1 MKSIQQVVTEFIR
14 DIMNLDITEGIGT
27 YQKKGQA
34 CFNEVI
40 CRLTEARIREVD
52 TYVYENPQSRKG
64 WNVEQKDV
72 SRELVTQHGTI
83 RYERRYYRHKKS
95 GERSYLAD
103 SLVNVAGG
111 ERIEVELAAEMC
123 EYATEHSY
131 EKSAQ
136 ITCNG
141 NVSRQTVMNR
151 TRKVSG
157 YEIDKCGTR
166 SGTVIHIQADEDH
179 VAMQDGRSVMPKL
192 LAIHEPVTKVP
203 GKRDFLPNRYLM
215 SSYNETPQDMWERV
229 GKEIDIRYGNL
240 EDLKI
245 YIHGDGASWIK
256 SGVSELGTGRF
267 VLDRFHVSR
276 YIHRVT
282 NGDIEYTKYIWER
295 MKANDQRAIRTFVK
309 ACVDSEICAEKTGND
324 FLRYIRNNWSGIQ
337 IWYDPEEQAGIS
349 CAEGLV
355 SHIYADRL
363 SSRPRGWMDEGL
375 TAIASLRV
383 YVKNGGRIRPEHIR
397 TKENPFIRASKK
409 MKEKLR
415 KNAHRGYDVRTAF
428 CCARRH
434 TPEYALYRSVK
445 DSGMKF

>member
-157 YEIDKCGTR
+157 YEIDKCGIR
-166 SGTVIHIQADEDH
+166 SGTVIWKI
-179 VAMQDGRSVMPKL
+179 
-192 LAIHEPVTKVP
+192 
-203 GKRDFLPNRYLM
+203 
-215 SSYNETPQDMWERV
+215 
-229 GKEIDIRYGNL
+229 
-240 EDLKI
+240 LKSTSTEMA
-245 YIHGDGASWIK
+245 H
-256 SGVSELGTGRF
+256 LG
-267 VLDRFHVSR
+267 L
-276 YIHRVT
+276 
-282 NGDIEYTKYIWER
+282 
-295 MKANDQRAIRTFVK
+295 
-309 ACVDSEICAEKTGND
+309 
-324 FLRYIRNNWSGIQ
+324 
-337 IWYDPEEQAGIS
+337 
-349 CAEGLV
+349 
-355 SHIYADRL
+355 
-363 SSRPRGWMDEGL
+363 
-375 TAIASLRV
+375 
-383 YVKNGGRIRPEHIR
+383 
-397 TKENPFIRASKK
+397 
-409 MKEKLR
+409 
-415 KNAHRGYDVRTAF
+415 RTAF
-428 CCARRH
+428 RNWEPVDLCWIVFM
-434 TPEYALYRSVK
+434 SVVI
-445 DSGMKF
+445 SIASPTEISNIQNTYGRG